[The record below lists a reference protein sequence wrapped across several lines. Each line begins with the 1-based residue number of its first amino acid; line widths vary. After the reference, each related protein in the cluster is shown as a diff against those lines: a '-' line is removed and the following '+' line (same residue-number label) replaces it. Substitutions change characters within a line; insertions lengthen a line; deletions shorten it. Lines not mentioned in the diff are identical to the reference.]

1 MTGAALPFLLGAICV
16 VLVAVPVYLVQRR
29 RLVAHRDD
37 RAAVARDADLGRH
50 LLAAAPDG
58 LYLWDDI
65 ADRQHCSRRLAVLL
79 DLDKGIESRIADVLF
94 RFEGEAAAALHQAIR
109 VLRHDGAGFD
119 LTLATAGGRRR
130 VRAIGVRCSDD
141 DGGALA
147 DLLWVRD
154 AEAAP
159 TTPESED
166 EAARV
171 RDLLDALPVPVWLR
185 DDDLE
190 VAFANRACG
199 DGTIVD
205 AGRDLARRVRAGKSP
220 LSEPRLV
227 NGDGTPRLYEI
238 SEVPLGDGS
247 RTLGVALDRSPSAAP
262 ASDTIPGDGLI
273 DNLRTAMAVY
283 GPDMRLQTFNEAF
296 ATLWGLDPGWLG
308 GGPDLGQILE
318 RLRESRRLP
327 EYADFRAFREEQL
340 GRFADLEA
348 PTEDLMHLPDGTTL
362 LCVVSPDAAG
372 GLVFAYDDMTDR
384 LALERSH
391 NTLVAV
397 QRETLDNLHEAV
409 AVFGSDGRLKLSN
422 PAFVNLWGLAGGDYG
437 ALHVTDFV
445 DHMRPYLENVDDDDD
460 AGWAAR
466 RQDLVARLMSREV
479 GGGRLVRADGTVIE
493 YADVP
498 LPDGAVLLSYLD
510 ITDRFRVEQ
519 ALRQRAEAMGE
530 ADRLKS
536 EFIANVSHELRTPL
550 TTIIGFA
557 EVLSEE
563 YFGGLNA
570 RQADYS
576 RGILDASRDLMSV
589 LGDILDLATIEAG
602 MIRLE
607 LDTVE
612 LHTVLA
618 GVFALIRERA
628 RRKGLE
634 LDFDC
639 PPDIGW
645 AVADEKRLK
654 QVVFNLLSNAVR
666 FTPPHGAIALTAERR
681 GDEIAITVRDNG
693 IGVPQGDQDRIF
705 RTFERGSEGSGA
717 GLGLSLVKRFVEMHG
732 GRVDIE
738 SAPGKGTAVTC
749 TLPASQG

>member
-1 MTGAALPFLLGAICV
+1 MTEAALPFLLGAAGVI
-16 VLVAVPVYLVQRR
+16 LVAVPVFLFQRR
-29 RLVAHRDD
+29 RLTALRDD
-37 RAAVARDADLGRH
+37 RSALGREADLGRH

-65 ADRQHCSRRLAVLL
+65 ADSQYCSRRLAVLL
-79 DLDKGIESRIADVLF
+79 DLDKGTESRIADVLF

-109 VLRHDGAGFD
+109 VLRHDGDGFD

-130 VRAIGVRCSDD
+130 VRAIGVRCSDS

-159 TTPESED
+159 AMPEFQD

-190 VAFANRACG
+190 IAFANRACG
-199 DGTIVD
+199 DGTVVD
-205 AGRDLARRVRAGKSP
+205 AGRDLALRVRDGNAP
-220 LSEPRLV
+220 LSEPRLI

-238 SEVPLGDGS
+238 SEIPLGDGS
-247 RTLGVALDRSPSAAP
+247 RTLGVALDRSPP
-262 ASDTIPGDGLI
+262 AVTPSSPLPGDGLI

-283 GPDMRLQTFNEAF
+283 GPDMRLRSFNEAF
-296 ATLWGLDPGWLG
+296 ATLWELDPGWLD

-340 GRFADLEA
+340 GRFDGLEA
-348 PTEDLMHLPDGTTL
+348 PAEDLMHLPDGTTL
-362 LCVVSPDAAG
+362 LSVVSPDPAG
-372 GLVFAYDDMTDR
+372 GLVFAYEDMTDR

-422 PAFVNLWGLAGGDYG
+422 PAFVSLWDFGGDG
-437 ALHVTDFV
+437 DTALHVTEFV
-445 DHMRPYLENVDDDDD
+445 DHTRPYLENADDGDETE
-460 AGWAAR
+460 WAAR
-466 RQDLVARLMSREV
+466 RQDLASRLMSREV
-479 GGGRLVRADGTVIE
+479 GGGRLVRTDGKVIE

-498 LPDGAVLLSYLD
+498 LPDGAVLLSYRD

-536 EFIANVSHELRTPL
+536 EFIANVSHELRTPM

-618 GVFALIRERA
+618 GILSLIRERA

-645 AVADEKRLK
+645 VVADEKRLK

-666 FTPPHGAIALTAERR
+666 FTPTRGTIGLTAERR
-681 GDEIAITVRDNG
+681 GDDVAITVRDNG

-705 RTFERGSEGSGA
+705 QTFEHGGEGAGA

-732 GRVDIE
+732 GHVDIE
-738 SAPGKGTAVTC
+738 SAPGKGTAITC
-749 TLPASQG
+749 TLPASRG